1 MSIELK
7 IKIKNL
13 ADEARTIR
21 QEENKLHGMDKWNLQ
36 HHRKT
41 VVRDAAR
48 RSQIAY
54 QMIRGKD
61 WESCTSHEHLVR
73 ATDWSHVKRMVTKYG
88 TAETVLSLSKLEG
101 HFLSGPSVWRL
112 ENEQDTCSNAA

>member
-7 IKIKNL
+7 IKVKNL

-21 QEENKLHGMDKWNLQ
+21 QEENKLHGMAKWNLQ

-48 RSQIAY
+48 RAQLAY
-54 QMIRGKD
+54 QIVRGRD
-61 WESCTSHEHLVR
+61 WESSASHDGFTRRSDFSEV
-73 ATDWSHVKRMVTKYG
+73 SRMVKKYG
-88 TAETVLSLSKLEG
+88 SAETVTTLPKVEAALMLSLSG
-101 HFLSGPSVWRL
+101 DVN
-112 ENEQDTCSNAA
+112 ENACNHAA

>member
-7 IKIKNL
+7 IKVKNL

-21 QEENKLHGMDKWNLQ
+21 IEEQKLRGMEKWNLQ

-48 RSQIAY
+48 RSLIAY
-54 QMIRGKD
+54 QVCRGKD
-61 WESCTSHEHLVR
+61 WRDNAINSDDGYPFNPGDRKEVI
-73 ATDWSHVKRMVTKYG
+73 RMIRKYG
-88 TAETVLSLSKLEG
+88 TANQLAQFEAE
-101 HFLSGPSVWRL
+101 LSGDNSGKSR
-112 ENEQDTCSNAA
+112 ENACSHAA